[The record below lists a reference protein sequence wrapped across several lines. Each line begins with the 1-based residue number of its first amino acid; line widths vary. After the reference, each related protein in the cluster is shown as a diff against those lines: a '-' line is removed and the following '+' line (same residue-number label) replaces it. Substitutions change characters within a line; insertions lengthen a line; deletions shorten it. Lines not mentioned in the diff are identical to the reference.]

1 MISPWIHQLN
11 RTRPPEEL
19 SDNAASDVVVIG
31 AGIAG
36 VTTAYYLLKNTTHRV
51 FLIEAGKVAH
61 GATGHNA
68 GQIASYF
75 ERTFADMADEF
86 GLELAARGQESIDNT
101 WILLEEIL
109 RDTTI
114 QVPLWP
120 VTGYA
125 GISSTELLM
134 TYLEDTYLKH
144 TAGIQAEDLLIAD
157 TVDLTT
163 VPEKYHG
170 HYTVL
175 PLQDIQSL
183 LNTNDPDYIA
193 ALRGRKGCLNSAL
206 FCEELVQWML
216 ENFAD
221 RLRLAE
227 HSPVQLVQ
235 CNADGVIVH
244 ANGFVIQAQY
254 AVLCTNGFEHFAIES
269 ESNPTLNKQFHS
281 MIHGTIGYMAAYL
294 DEQDEPPTAMSYL
307 ELVESVHSRDSE
319 PPAYIYLTRR
329 PFELEPDKK
338 HNLICIGGPEEYLED
353 HREYSPDMAYRDL
366 STKEIT
372 DFLHE
377 TVKDAPVDPKYV
389 YQWHGLMGY
398 TRNNMRRVGPEPTEP
413 RLLYN
418 LGCNGVG
425 ILPSIFGGHRIAR
438 YLNNETVEPS
448 MFDVP
453 RQNDAV

>member
-11 RTRPPEEL
+11 RTRPAAEL
-19 SDNAASDVVVIG
+19 SENAIADVVVIG

-36 VTTAYYLLKNTTHRV
+36 VTTAYYILKNTTHRV

-75 ERTFADMADEF
+75 ERTFADIADEF
-86 GLELAARGQESIDNT
+86 GLELAARGQESIDNA

-109 RDTTI
+109 RDTAI
-114 QVPLWP
+114 PAPLWP

-125 GISSTELLM
+125 GISSSELLA

-144 TAGIQAEDLLIAD
+144 SAGIQAEDLLIAD

-163 VPEKYHG
+163 ISEKYHG

-175 PLQDIQSL
+175 PLADIQSL
-183 LNTNDPDYIA
+183 LNTNDPEYIA
-193 ALRGRKGCLNSAL
+193 ALRGRKGCMNSAL

-216 ENFAD
+216 ENYAD
-221 RLRLAE
+221 RLYLAE

-235 CNADGVIVH
+235 CMADGVIVH
-244 ANGFVIQAQY
+244 ANGFTIQAQY

-269 ESNPTLNKQFHS
+269 ENNPTLNTDFHS

-294 DEQDEPPTAMSYL
+294 DEQDQPPAAMSYL
-307 ELVESVHSRDSE
+307 ELVESAESRDSE

-329 PFELEPDKK
+329 PFELEADKK

-353 HREYSPDMAYRDL
+353 HREYSPDMAYRDISL
-366 STKEIT
+366 VEMTE
-372 DFLHE
+372 FLQK
-377 TVKDAPVDPKYV
+377 TVRDAPTDPKYT

-398 TRNNMRRVGPEPTEP
+398 TRNNMRRVGPEPTES

-438 YLNNETVEPS
+438 YLNNESVEPS
-448 MFDVP
+448 IFDVP
-453 RQNDAV
+453 NQLSSV